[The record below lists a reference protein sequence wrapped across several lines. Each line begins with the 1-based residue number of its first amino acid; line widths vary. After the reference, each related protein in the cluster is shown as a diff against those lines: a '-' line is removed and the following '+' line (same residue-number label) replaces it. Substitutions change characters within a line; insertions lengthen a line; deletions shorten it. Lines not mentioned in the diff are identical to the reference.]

1 MNLLPARVLLPLA
14 TLTLLVGTMIPQ
26 PRSRPLPELIK
37 RDGRYALMVDGSPYL
52 ELGAQINNSSAF
64 PASMKL
70 VWPTLEALQ
79 VNTIEA
85 PVYWET
91 LEPQR
96 GHFDYAQLDMLLDQ
110 SRQHGVRLVLLWF
123 GTWKNGSGHYV
134 PQWMKVDEAQFPH
147 VIDSNGHAVD
157 SLSPHSGATLQA
169 DKLAF
174 KALMRHLKLKDSQRT
189 VILVQVENEPGT
201 YGAIRDHSQAAEK
214 LFQQDVPAAILT
226 ATGRT
231 RGGSWSQVFGEV
243 ADGFFH
249 SWAIA
254 RYIDEVAAAGSEEY
268 ALPMYVNVALRDPIN
283 PGKQG
288 SWESGGATDDVLDIW
303 KSAAPHIALLAP
315 DIYFPDY
322 AKYTRLLNLY
332 HRSDNALL
340 VPETGRSP
348 EFARFCFA
356 SIGQGALGWAPF
368 GLDQTSDYEAAPA
381 DVGGA
386 ARLDASALT
395 QLTYNFAVLRPIDRL
410 IAALQ
415 FQGKVKGVAQASS
428 GANNVDRLD
437 FGSWTAAV
445 SYGRPHFGNSQR
457 TASDAPPVGEALVA
471 RLGPDDFLVT
481 AYQARVDFESKSLG
495 NKLHRQFLSVEEG
508 TYVNGV
514 WTQSRIWNGDQT
526 DYGLNFA
533 TVPRLL
539 RVRLATY

>member
-1 MNLLPARVLLPLA
+1 MKIRPACILLPFA
-14 TLTLLVGTMIPQ
+14 TLTLLGATIVAQ
-26 PRSRPLPELIK
+26 PRPRPLPELVQ
-37 RDGRYALMVDGSPYL
+37 REGRYALMVDGSPYL
-52 ELGAQINNSSAF
+52 ELGVQINNSSAF

-70 VWPTLEALQ
+70 VWPTLEALH

-91 LEPQR
+91 MEPQR
-96 GHFDYAQLDMLLDQ
+96 GHFDFAQVDMLLDQ

-134 PQWMKVDEAQFPH
+134 PEWMKVDEAQFPH
-147 VIDSNGHAVD
+147 VIDGKGNAVD
-157 SLSPHSGATLQA
+157 SLSPHSEATLQA

-174 KALMRHLKLKDSQRT
+174 RALMRHLKLKDPQRT

-201 YGAIRDHSQAAEK
+201 YGSVRDHSSAAEK
-214 LFQQDVPAAILT
+214 LFQQNVPAAILT
-226 ATGRT
+226 ATGQT
-231 RGGSWSQVFGEV
+231 RVGSWSKVFGES

-254 RYIDEVAAAGSEEY
+254 RYIDQVAAAGKEEY
-268 ALPMYVNVALRDPIN
+268 ALPMYVNVALRDPIS

-288 SWESGGATDDVLDIW
+288 NWESGGATDDVLDLW
-303 KSAAPHIALLAP
+303 KSAAPHLDLLAP
-315 DIYFPDY
+315 DIYLPEY
-322 AKYTRLLNLY
+322 AKYIRLLALY
-332 HRSDNALL
+332 KRPDNALM

-368 GLDQTSDYEAAPA
+368 GLDQTSDYEAAPG

-386 ARLDASALT
+386 ARLGISALE

-415 FQGKVKGVAQASS
+415 FEGKVKGVAQAGSA
-428 GANNVDRLD
+428 ANSVDRLD
-437 FGSWTAAV
+437 FGSWTAAI

-457 TASDAPPVGEALVA
+457 TASEAPPVGEALVA
-471 RLGPDDFLVT
+471 QLGPNEFLVT
-481 AYQARVDFESKSLG
+481 AYQARVDFEPKSLG
-495 NKLHRQFLSVEEG
+495 TKSHRQFLSVEEG
-508 TYVNGV
+508 TYVSGA
-514 WTQSRIWNGDQT
+514 WTRSRIWNGDQT

-533 TVPRLL
+533 TSPRLL